1 MSTLTVGPG
10 MQYATIAK
18 AVAASHDGD
27 VIDVQV
33 GSYNNDWLQI
43 NDSITIQAVGGLVTM
58 QATVAPPNNKGIVI
72 VGDATHAPNVTING
86 IKLTGAKISPGQGNN
101 GAGIRYQ
108 NGNLTLNNDIITA
121 NQDGLLAT
129 PYVAHTGTII
139 VNNSTFTANG
149 AGDGQSHNVYV
160 NNISQFTFEDSVS
173 IGAYVGHDIKSRADN
188 TSILNSTIGDGT
200 SGTASYEIDLPNG
213 GNAIIQG
220 NTIQQG
226 AASQN
231 PVIISY
237 GEEGGILPG
246 STLTVSDNTI
256 MNDLHAHIPTMVR
269 NSTAV
274 VATID
279 GNEYYGLTAAQ
290 LASGPASLSNDI
302 SLAVEPKLDP
312 TGGGPTSLWISAN
325 SSTTHTGY
333 KHATVLVTGNSD
345 GVDAGLGGVS
355 LTSTGLNTTVA
366 TLAGT
371 TSDISLQ
378 NTGYVLSAGNDEIT
392 TNTGSVNVVASGHDT
407 IFAGSGGLHLTDH
420 AGSSSSVVGGAGNF
434 AYSGSGGALDYT
446 AGSGSAYIVAGSGAM
461 DITFGSGATT
471 LNLGTGPGDLVFV
484 NGSGGGND
492 LINGYNA
499 ARDTATF
506 QGFAGSAIASQS
518 SSGGSTHLTLTD
530 GTHVTFQG
538 VPSLL
543 LA

>member
-1 MSTLTVGPG
+1 MSTLTVGAS
-10 MQYATIAK
+10 MQYATITQ
-18 AVAASHDGD
+18 AVAASQDGD
-27 VIDVQV
+27 VIDIQA
-33 GSYNNDWLQI
+33 GTYNNNWLQI
-43 NDSITIQAVGGLVTM
+43 NDSITLQAIGGNVIM
-58 QATVAPPNNKGIVI
+58 QATVVPPNNKGIII
-72 VGDATHAPNVTING
+72 VGDGTHAPDVTING
-86 IKLTGAKISPGQGNN
+86 ITLTGARISKAQGNN

-108 NGNLTLNNDIITA
+108 NGDLTLNNDTIRN
-121 NQDGLLAT
+121 NQEGLLAT
-129 PYVAHTGTII
+129 PYVANTGTII

-149 AGDGQSHNVYV
+149 AGDGQSHNIYV
-160 NNISQFTFEDSVS
+160 NHIAQFTFEDSVS
-173 IGAYVGHDIKSRADN
+173 IGAIVGHDIKSRADN

-246 STLTVSDNTI
+246 STLTVSGNTI

-269 NSTAV
+269 NSTAT

-279 GNEYYGLTAAQ
+279 DNQYYGLTAIQ
-290 LASGPASLSNDI
+290 LSSGPASLSNDT

-325 SSTTHTGY
+325 STTTHTGY

-355 LTSTGLNTTVA
+355 LTSTGNSTTVA
-366 TLAGT
+366 TLAGVA
-371 TSDISLQ
+371 SDLTLQ

-392 TNTGSVNVVASGHDT
+392 TNTGSVAVVASGNDT
-407 IFAGSGGLHLTDH
+407 IFAGSGGIHLTDY

-434 AYSGSGGALDYT
+434 AYGGGGGALSYT
-446 AGSGSAYIVAGSGAM
+446 GGAGSAYIAAGPGAM
-461 DITFGSGATT
+461 DITFGAGPTT
-471 LNLGTGPGDLVFV
+471 LGLGAGVGDLVFV
-484 NGSGGGND
+484 NGSGGGTD
-492 LINGYNA
+492 LITGYNA
-499 ARDTATF
+499 ARDTVTF
-506 QGFAGSAIASQS
+506 QGFAGSAIANQTSR
-518 SSGGSTHLTLTD
+518 GGSTYLTLTD
-530 GTHVTFQG
+530 GTQVTFQG
-538 VPSLL
+538 TPSLPL
-543 LA
+543 V